1 MTRLGWTIL
10 ALIVVVVG
18 GFASLLSF
26 APPRATTV
34 APATSAPPAP
44 EPAAAV
50 ASDGLVVPVSGYP
63 RTALVDSW
71 GDERGGGTRGH
82 EGIDII
88 APSGTPVV
96 AATAGRVEKLFQS
109 GLGGTTLYQRSRDG
123 RWVYYYAHLARYA
136 EGIAEGASVRAG
148 QTIAYVG
155 DTGDAG
161 PGNFHLHFAASR
173 MGEGERWWQGEPV
186 NPYPLLA
193 RAPASR

>member
-26 APPRATTV
+26 APPRAATD
-34 APATSAPPAP
+34 APAM
-44 EPAAAV
+44 PAARVQGPAAV
-50 ASDGLVVPVSGYP
+50 TSSGLVVPVSGYP
-63 RTALVDSW
+63 RAALVDSW
-71 GDERGGGTRGH
+71 GDARGGGTRGH

-96 AATAGRVEKLFQS
+96 AATAGRIEKLFQS
-109 GLGGTTLYQRSRDG
+109 DLGGKTLYQRSGDG

-173 MGEGERWWQGEPV
+173 MAEGDRWWQGEPV